1 MMVSTYI
8 ARSEL
13 DDVFDLDNYLT
24 GFQLALGFLLLLLSV
39 ACILVYAT
47 PN

>member
-1 MMVSTYI
+1 MVSTYI

-13 DDVFDLDNYLT
+13 DDVLDLNICLT
-24 GFQLALGFLLLLLSV
+24 GFQLALGFLLLLLSF